1 MVEIILK
8 ENQTG
13 YDAVCEYIERYFK
26 HQFEDGY
33 RNDVIVSLAASYNG
47 KDFSQENQLV
57 ILDEALDL
65 EFVDDWWEGE
75 KFICIYGIQAIED
88 IPVSGGIYD
97 N

>member
-13 YDAVCEYIERYFK
+13 YEAVYEYIERYLK

-33 RNDVIVSLAASYNG
+33 RDDVIVSLAASYNG

-75 KFICIYGIQAIED
+75 KFIRIYGIQAIED
-88 IPVSGGIYD
+88 IPVSGGIYED
-97 N
+97 